1 MAINTQDFLTK
12 QQQMMWL
19 ANQLQGETDAE
30 RIEALGN
37 QLKELAEELEAFGQ
51 GMAAQYTKTLPP
63 EGPRA
68 TTRVQLTPAQRWRV
82 WVTTG
87 VDIDVLVIDDAA
99 GIMSKVMPSTD
110 PRTIE
115 LRAFQEAWKRK
126 AATIVDW
133 QSRASVVQMIAKLEE
148 DASPEMR
155 EQIEKIKQDPK
166 IAAILVP
173 PWPGALVPGA
183 K

>member
-1 MAINTQDFLTK
+1 MAEIKTQDFLAK

-19 ANQLQGETDAE
+19 AAQLQGETDPE

-37 QLKELAEELEAFGQ
+37 QLKELAEELEAFGL
-51 GMAAQYTKTLPP
+51 GMAAQYTQTLPP
-63 EGPRA
+63 AGPPV

-87 VDIDVLVIDDAA
+87 VDIDVLVIEDAA

-126 AATIVDW
+126 ASTLVDW
-133 QSRASVVQMIAKLEE
+133 QSRETVRQMIAALEE

-166 IAAILVP
+166 IAALLPPQWLVP
-173 PWPGALVPGA
+173 R
-183 K
+183 